1 MNSRAMILRYFN
13 VIFLLMVCSAC
24 GNCTG
29 RRGGTSMA
37 DLSALPVADTAERG
51 IVFRRDSLYARL
63 MAKPG
68 METGYAPVIRF
79 LLDSLVPRYNEYEYP
94 LFSSDF
100 LPKPGNYLTRMEL
113 DGLTL
118 VTLNE
123 TVANSLHYFLLSPSG
138 SIVWHHSTDVYRTR
152 IPGREFRDW
161 DGDGKK
167 ETVERRENIV
177 SGFVGTYE
185 YVFSVGENRLRL
197 LFCIELSLEN
207 YIGADSLGGHLTR
220 RDYKRLGNG
229 LFCITQR
236 ESRCNGEGKPRGKV
250 SVTRYTISAD
260 SLIRMYKDHEN

>member
-1 MNSRAMILRYFN
+1 MNSRTMILRYFN
-13 VIFLLMVCSAC
+13 VIFLLMMCSAC
-24 GNCTG
+24 GNSTG
-29 RRGGTSMA
+29 SRGGTSVVH
-37 DLSALPVADTAERG
+37 LSAPSVANTAERR
-51 IVFRRDSLYARL
+51 IVFQRDSLYAGL

-68 METGYAPVIRF
+68 MDIYYAPVIRF

-100 LPKPGNYLTRMEL
+100 LPKPADYLTRMEL

-123 TVANSLHYFLLSPSG
+123 TTANSLHYFLLSPSG

-152 IPGREFRDW
+152 ILGCEFRDW

-167 ETVERRENIV
+167 EIVERRQNIV

-185 YVFSVGENRLRL
+185 YVFSAGKNRLRL

-207 YIGADSLGGHLTR
+207 YIGADSLGGYLTR
-220 RDYKRLGNG
+220 RNYKRAGNG

-236 ESRCNGEGKPRGKV
+236 ESRCDSEGKPRGKV

-260 SLIRMYKDHEN
+260 SLIKMYRDQ

>member
-1 MNSRAMILRYFN
+1 MNSRTMIFRYFN
-13 VIFLLMVCSAC
+13 VIFLLMMCSAC
-24 GNCTG
+24 GNSTG
-29 RRGGTSMA
+29 SRGGTSVA
-37 DLSALPVADTAERG
+37 HLSAPPVADTAEHR
-51 IVFRRDSLYARL
+51 IVFQRDSLYDGL

-68 METGYAPVIRF
+68 MDIYYAPVIRF
-79 LLDSLVPRYNEYEYP
+79 LLDSLVSRYNEYEYP

-100 LPKPGNYLTRMEL
+100 LPKPADYLTRMEL

-123 TVANSLHYFLLSPSG
+123 TAANSLHYFLLSPSG

-152 IPGREFRDW
+152 ILGREFRDW
-161 DGDGKK
+161 NGDGKK
-167 ETVERRENIV
+167 EIVERRQNIV
-177 SGFVGTYE
+177 NGFAGTYE

-207 YIGADSLGGHLTR
+207 YTGADSLGGYLTTR
-220 RDYKRLGNG
+220 SYKRAGNG

-236 ESRCNGEGKPRGKV
+236 ESRCDGEGKPRGKV

-260 SLIRMYKDHEN
+260 SLIKIYRDQ